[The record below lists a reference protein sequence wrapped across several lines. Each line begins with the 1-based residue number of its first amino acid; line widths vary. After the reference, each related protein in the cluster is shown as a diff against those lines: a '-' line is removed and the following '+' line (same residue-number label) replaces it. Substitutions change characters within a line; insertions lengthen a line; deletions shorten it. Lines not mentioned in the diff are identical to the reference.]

1 MTIIDL
7 LKEIF
12 SATDEQT
19 NSFTEAMKAN
29 KIYTASEENMDER
42 YGKLKNQH
50 KDALAEIATLKSG
63 AAGSETM
70 QQDLTVAQTEI
81 ANLKAQLAKAQVE
94 GEARVALLAAGAK
107 PEDIGYLM
115 YTLQENETL
124 EQDDKGKV
132 KGLDDRITALKTNKP
147 GNFIGGSKKQYQE
160 HKLEK
165 EDPPAATMTRE
176 DFNKMGYT
184 GKVKLRQ
191 ENPELYDQLTKG

>member
-1 MTIIDL
+1 MNRIIEL
-7 LKEIF
+7 LQEIF

-19 NSFTEAMKAN
+19 KAFADAMKAK

-50 KDALAEIATLKSG
+50 KDALAKIATLESG

-70 QQDLTVAQTEI
+70 QQDLTAAQTEI

-147 GNFIGGSKKQYQE
+147 GHFIGESKRKYQE
-160 HKLEK
+160 QRLPGGGGDDEGG
-165 EDPPAATMTRE
+165 EPQSLADA
-176 DFNKMGYT
+176 
-184 GKVKLRQ
+184 LRMQ
-191 ENPELYDQLTKG
+191 YEPEN